1 MIINDNHI
9 CVFGPVYALD
19 RITTALGDNYDDKY
33 KALSHVCGHISID
46 LVDEPPLTELKT
58 GDKFN
63 YRERSY
69 HKYPSNVAVLVEK
82 NGVFG
87 LQTFSDSKVGEF
99 YPDILNQYQ
108 EVSEFFRKAN
118 DDIIVLENT
127 GGRALSKSFDMLIS
141 YISKVLE
148 ARRNFEE
155 NKEYMDSYME
165 KMATLFYEAK
175 YHPDFDMGTVFHK
188 LKRESREF
196 LLEMTNIAK
205 RANSVLHKEYEK
217 MYRFPDDKEQNCI
230 AFGLYWGSLR
240 TLDDEYV
247 DFHWYELKT
256 ELLREMYYFIREHEG
271 IVDDYCR
278 YMDFPPCEANAL
290 KQLITKE
297 GLLRDRWIFAA
308 DDLL

>member
-1 MIINDNHI
+1 MIINDNNI
-9 CVFGPVYALD
+9 GVFGPAYAFN
-19 RITTALGDNYDDKY
+19 RITLPFDDCCDDRY
-33 KALSHVCGHISID
+33 ETLCHACGYISFEITDD
-46 LVDEPPLTELKT
+46 LPSTELKT

-99 YPDILNQYQ
+99 YPDILNQSQ

-148 ARRNFEE
+148 ARRSFEE
-155 NKEYMDSYME
+155 NKEYINSYTQ
-165 KMATLFYEAK
+165 KMTALFYEAK
-175 YHPDFDMGTVFHK
+175 YHPDFYMGTVFRK
-188 LKRESREF
+188 LKQKSRKF
-196 LLEMTNIAK
+196 LFEMKNIAT
-205 RANSVLHKEYEK
+205 RANSVLRREYEK
-217 MYRFPDDKEQNCI
+217 MYKFPDDKEQACI
-230 AFGLYWGSLR
+230 AFGLYWGCLKA
-240 TLDDEYV
+240 LNNEYA
-247 DFHWYELKT
+247 DFHLYELKIA
-256 ELLREMYYFIREHEG
+256 LLREMYYFIREHEG

-278 YMDFPPCEANAL
+278 YMDFPPCETNAL
-290 KQLITKE
+290 KQIITKE
-297 GLLRDRWIFAA
+297 GLLRDRWISAA